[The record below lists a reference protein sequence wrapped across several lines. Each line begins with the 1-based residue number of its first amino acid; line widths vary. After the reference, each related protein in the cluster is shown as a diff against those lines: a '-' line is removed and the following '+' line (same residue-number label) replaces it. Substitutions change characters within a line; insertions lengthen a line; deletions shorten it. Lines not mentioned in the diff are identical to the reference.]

1 MAQHHC
7 RKQGNSNTL
16 SPESTSTLHA
26 WIVVMVASLF
36 FFYEF
41 IQMNVFNS
49 ISSSLMR
56 DFAIDAAQLG
66 YMSSAYFVANVVFLF
81 FAGMLLDRCS
91 TRRVILTSLGICIL
105 GTALFSLTHSFYLA
119 FFFRFLT
126 GIGSAFCFLS
136 VIRLA
141 TRWFPASRMAM
152 VTGFVL
158 TSAMIGGFISQTPM
172 EMLAHAVSWRT
183 ALQIDAG
190 AGLFFLLLIALI
202 VKDFPASH
210 AKTHLHEQK
219 EIHELGFLKSLG
231 MAFLRLENWFGG
243 LYVCFMN
250 LPVGLLGGLWGV
262 LYLSTTHDISKI
274 HASEISSML
283 FIGTMIGSPIM
294 GWLSDKIQMR
304 RPPMIM
310 GAIISLALVTAV
322 LMMPNLTVEPLM
334 LLFAAIGFFTS
345 TQIISYPL
353 VAENSLRVITA
364 MSVSVVNI
372 SVQGGDAIFQPLFGY
387 LLDKHMLS
395 RAHVLSANFMPSDF
409 TWALWLFPAGF
420 ILALLFVLLLPETH
434 CKQKQ

>member
-1 MAQHHC
+1 MSHIHIS
-7 RKQGNSNTL
+7 KQSGNTPGSNNTV
-16 SPESTSTLHA
+16 HA
-26 WIVVMVASLF
+26 WLVVMIASLF

-49 ISSSLMR
+49 ISSALMR
-56 DFAIDAAQLG
+56 DFNIGATQLG

-81 FAGMLLDRCS
+81 FAGIILDRYS
-91 TRRVILTSLGICIL
+91 TRRVILISLGICIL
-105 GTALFSLTHSFYLA
+105 GTALFSLTHTFYLA
-119 FFFRFLT
+119 FLFRFLT

-141 TRWFPASRMAM
+141 SRWFPASKMAM

-172 EMLAHAVSWRT
+172 EMLAHMVSWRT
-183 ALQIDAG
+183 ALQIDAAG
-190 AGLFFLLLIALI
+190 GLFFLLLIAYT
-202 VKDFPASH
+202 VKDFPENH
-210 AKTHLHEQK
+210 THIHLAEQK
-219 EIHELGFLKSLG
+219 QISELGYLKSLR

-262 LYLSTTHDISKI
+262 LYLTTTHDVSKI

-294 GWLSDKIQMR
+294 GWFSDKIQMR
-304 RPPMIM
+304 RPPMLM
-310 GAIISLALVTAV
+310 GAIISLALVCIV
-322 LMMPNLTVEPLM
+322 IFIPNLTFETLCW
-334 LLFAAIGFFTS
+334 LFLAIGFFTS

-372 SVQGGDAIFQPLFGY
+372 SVQGGDAIFQPFFGY
-387 LLDKHMLS
+387 LLDKQMMARLHTLS
-395 RAHVLSANFMPSDF
+395 TNFTPGDF
-409 TWALWLFPAGF
+409 HWALWLFPIGF
-420 ILALLFVLLLPETH
+420 ILAILFVFLIPETY
-434 CKQKQ
+434 CKQKD